1 LPSATDAGKHRH
13 IGPPVMTLRSHL
25 CCKKRRALMAATAAG
40 DQLPIRPIVP
50 GGWNKPKPE
59 RLSSVSS

>member
-1 LPSATDAGKHRH
+1 
-13 IGPPVMTLRSHL
+13 VMTLRSHL

-50 GGWNKPKPE
+50 GGWNI
-59 RLSSVSS
+59 RYCN